1 MMIRRKTLYIRDDH
15 FVRLREFRDAVRHA
29 NVALLLKSPSDGEN
43 LKGWLEVADQIL
55 SSYHPAPWKEETV
68 YLPPTE
74 DESHHLFVQD
84 LLNDSLE
91 EDTLRSAKLVLL
103 TNLVEVV
110 EEVAASMRT
119 IEKFFA
125 FAEFM
130 LDGLTPVHREALRSR
145 FVHAFVAAMKE
156 DQDA

>member
-29 NVALLLKSPSDGEN
+29 NVMLLLNSPSDGEY

-55 SSYHPAPWKEETV
+55 SSYHPAPWKQETV

-74 DESHHLFVQD
+74 DEDHHLSVQD
-84 LLNDSLE
+84 ILNDSLE
-91 EDTLRSAKLVLL
+91 EDTLRSAELVLL

-110 EEVAASMRT
+110 EEVAGSLRT
-119 IEKFFA
+119 IEKVFA

-145 FVHAFVAAMKE
+145 FVHTIVATMKE
-156 DQDA
+156 AHDA